1 MRSADQHL
9 PPQDVYRDQTEP
21 FVVNVT
27 GPAAQILRCQGYSGN
42 SSTTI
47 TSTEV
52 RGLQTLLVEGGATLQ
67 TLLVGGCSN
76 ITNSASGG
84 GG

>member
-42 SSTTI
+42 LSTTI

-52 RGLQTLLVEGGATLQ
+52 RGLQTLLVGGGATLQTLQVGGGVATLQ
-67 TLLVGGCSN
+67 TLLVGG
-76 ITNSASGG
+76 G
-84 GG
+84 